1 MPNKTFCILP
11 WVHFFHDPT
20 GRVMPCCS
28 ANCRQPGNTK
38 PDYGNMRDYDNHM
51 DIINQE
57 HFNELRLNMLEGKE
71 STECQFCYDTEKH
84 GGESFRQSKN
94 SMLDQM
100 ISMDEIRDM
109 TNQDGSLK
117 DFKKRYWD
125 VRFSNVCNLS
135 CRMCGPDYSHTWAKE
150 VDKKFNGRHIVKAHD
165 SDNWTEIVNKY
176 GPLDDLYE
184 IYFAGGETM
193 FQKEHWQMLDH
204 LIDIGK
210 TDVMVMYVTN
220 LTKLDYDGYKLLD
233 YIPKFR
239 DVTFTVSLD
248 GTGDLLEYIR
258 WGAKWDQIVKNL
270 DAVKDLPNVNLRVNH
285 VTMWY
290 NVMALPETLEFFYG
304 QGYLKDPQDIDLY
317 IAHEPENHVGAL
329 PTGLKAE
336 AVSSIQSST
345 YYPYIQDKLDAV
357 MRSMLE
363 NKFPLPIQQVR
374 DIDQRRGCNLLKV
387 LPKLSS
393 YFG

>member
-150 VDKKFNGRHIVKAHD
+150 VNKKFNGRHIVKAHD

-336 AVSSIQSST
+336 TVSSIQSST

-374 DIDQRRGCNLLKV
+374 DMDQRRGCNLLKV